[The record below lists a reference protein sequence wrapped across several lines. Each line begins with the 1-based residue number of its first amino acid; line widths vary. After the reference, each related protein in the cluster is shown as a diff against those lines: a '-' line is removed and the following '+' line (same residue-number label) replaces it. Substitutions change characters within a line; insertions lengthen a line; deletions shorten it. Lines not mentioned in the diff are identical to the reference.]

1 MIIQKYWTSA
11 PIPATDTDFD
21 GIKELACRQICYL
34 SLAACTSS
42 IVHMTMTVNIRDKDK
57 IIFSCDI
64 CEYNYIASIVN

>member
-11 PIPATDTDFD
+11 RIPATDTDFD
-21 GIKELACRQICYL
+21 GIKELACTQICYL
-34 SLAACTSS
+34 SLAACTNS